1 LIESLRFLP
10 VADAELATKYA
21 VASGVFELD
30 QGFYGQLFSD
40 KDIALRN
47 IVKALS
53 EPGGDLGCGLVA
65 YNSDDAVGYLSF
77 FPVVQKTTRNL
88 ATLKSILDLTTPDS
102 RQKLKLSTAFQQQL
116 APLISPGFYL
126 NKILIFPGSQGAS
139 FGYRLFNYYLQE
151 SEKLHLAPV
160 FHVKRDNQSA
170 IKFYE
175 RQGFEVQ
182 ESEHEYVLCKKK

>member
-1 LIESLRFLP
+1 LIDSLRFLP
-10 VADAELATKYA
+10 VAGAELATKYA
-21 VASGVFELD
+21 IASGVFELD

-40 KDIALRN
+40 KDLALRN

-53 EPGGDLGCGLVA
+53 EPGGDLGCGFVA
-65 YNSDDAVGYLSF
+65 YNSNDAVGYLSF

-88 ATLKSILDLTTPDS
+88 ATLKSILDLTTSDS

-116 APLISPGFYL
+116 APLISPSFYL
-126 NKILIFPGSQGAS
+126 NKILILNGFKGGS
-139 FGYRLFNYYLQE
+139 FGYQLFNYYLQE
-151 SEKLHLAPV
+151 SRKLHLAPV
-160 FHVKRDNQSA
+160 FHVKKDNDSA

-182 ESEHEYVLCKKK
+182 ESDHEYVLCKKK

>member
-1 LIESLRFLP
+1 M
-10 VADAELATKYA
+10 
-21 VASGVFELD
+21 
-30 QGFYGQLFSD
+30 
-40 KDIALRN
+40 
-47 IVKALS
+47 
-53 EPGGDLGCGLVA
+53 A